1 MRDAVTPLTA
11 GVRLRSRP
19 RAVGVAGAHCRR
31 HYRLRMDATAI
42 AIAAVTGAVGLIAG
56 VVGTAYK
63 SRKALESEYDI
74 DLRKARIEVY
84 KELWSALELLAKYS
98 PPGFSRGS
106 VEQLSVTLRRWYFER
121 GGIFLSKR
129 ARNAYFDL
137 QEALVQTLECLMTRR
152 HCASSCVS
160 AAALFAQRWRK
171 TSQRALRR
179 DSAASAR
186 ETSTFRRAPDVR
198 RQLPRSRT
206 DSPGRRV
213 KSPSL
218 RER

>member
-1 MRDAVTPLTA
+1 MTPLKA
-11 GVRLRSRP
+11 GVRLRLRP
-19 RAVGVAGAHCRR
+19 RAVDVAGARCQR

-56 VVGTAYK
+56 VLGTAYK

-98 PPGFSRGS
+98 PPPFSRGS

-137 QEALVQTLECLMTRR
+137 QEALVQTLECIDDPTP
-152 HCASSCVS
+152 
-160 AAALFAQRWRK
+160 
-171 TSQRALRR
+171 LR
-179 DSAASAR
+179 
-186 ETSTFRRAPDVR
+186 E
-198 RQLPRSRT
+198 L
-206 DSPGRRV
+206 
-213 KSPSL
+213 L
-218 RER
+218 RERGSALRTAMAEDIATRVAPRLGGKRAGDVDISEGTRRAETAAAIKDGLSRASR